1 MSPSPARLPSPGGP
15 PTMALHGGA
24 GDPARIDTVQEAHR
38 RAVLREALDL
48 GTALLDRGADALEAC
63 IAAVCL
69 LEDSPLFN
77 AGRGSVLDR
86 DGGVSLDASLMW
98 GADRSAG
105 AVGGLTRVQN
115 PVRAAALVRAHTPHV
130 QLTGPAALALAVEHG
145 LPLQEPDWFRTAARR
160 AQLAAAQGRI
170 QLDHAGEGATPKD
183 HENTDLEGNLENHT
197 KGTVGAVARDRHGHV
212 AAATS
217 TGGMTAKWP
226 GRIGD
231 SAVIGAG
238 TYAWDRTCAVSA
250 TGHGERFIEAH
261 VAGRISDWMDMGGLS
276 LGEAARRVVL
286 EELDGF
292 GAGGVIAVCARTGA
306 LALPFNTQGMY
317 RAARHRDGRVEVGGF
332 GD

>member
-1 MSPSPARLPSPGGP
+1 MSPSPVPLPA
-15 PTMALHGGA
+15 MALHGGA
-24 GDPARIDTVQEAHR
+24 GDPVHVDPAREAAR
-38 RAVLREALDL
+38 RAVLQAALDT
-48 GTALLDRGADALEAC
+48 GTALLDRGAEALEAC
-63 IAAVCL
+63 VAAVCV

-77 AGRGSVLDR
+77 AGRGAVLDR
-86 DGGVSLDASLMW
+86 DGGVSFDASLMW

-115 PVRAAALVRAHTPHV
+115 PIRAAALVRSQTPHV
-130 QLTGPAALALAVEHG
+130 QLTGAAALALAVEHG
-145 LPLQEPDWFRTAARR
+145 LPLQQPSWFRTAARE

-170 QLDHAGEGATPKD
+170 QLDHAGEQAAA
-183 HENTDLEGNLENHT
+183 NTDDNSVQNNVLGSLP

-261 VAGRISDWMDMGGLS
+261 VAARISDWMDLGGLT
-276 LGEAARRVVL
+276 LEAAARRVVE
-286 EELDGF
+286 EELAGF
-292 GAGGVIAVCARTGA
+292 GAGGVIAVCARTGV
-306 LALPFNTQGMY
+306 LALPFNTRGMY
-317 RAARHRDGRVEVGGF
+317 RAARHSDGRVEVGGF
-332 GD
+332 GE